1 MNRQEQ
7 MAIVSEVMADR
18 SLPNRPKDRIK
29 RMKELGLSVS
39 HDEMMRLWAIYRHES
54 TTKRY
59 AGYVPF
65 ERY

>member
-1 MNRQEQ
+1 MNKEEQ
-7 MAIVSEVMADR
+7 MAIVSEVMLDR
-18 SLPNRPKDRIK
+18 SLANRPSVRVK

-54 TTKRY
+54 TTNRY
-59 AGYVPF
+59 TGYVPF